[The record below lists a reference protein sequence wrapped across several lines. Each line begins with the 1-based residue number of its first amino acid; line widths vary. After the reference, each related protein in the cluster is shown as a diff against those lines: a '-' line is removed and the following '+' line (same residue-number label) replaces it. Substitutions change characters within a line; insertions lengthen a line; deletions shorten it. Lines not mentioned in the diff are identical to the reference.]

1 MLKGHTDNTSGYVKL
16 RSSDPFDTPE
26 IHFKYF
32 EESDQPDEDD
42 VQSVVDGVEL
52 ALKIYDRLKRR
63 GEVAE
68 VLDPPPGADLK
79 KFVRDTAWGHHASC
93 TCKIG
98 ADDDPMAVLDQ
109 DFRVRGAKNL
119 RVVDASVFP
128 RIPGLFIL
136 TSIYMISE
144 KASDVIADQYR

>member
-1 MLKGHTDNTSGYVKL
+1 GAKNL
-16 RSSDPFDTPE
+16 R
-26 IHFKYF
+26 
-32 EESDQPDEDD
+32 
-42 VQSVVDGVEL
+42 VVDGVEL

-79 KFVRDTAWGHHASC
+79 QFVRDTAWGHHASC

-136 TSIYMISE
+136 TSVYMISE